1 MARLMN
7 DLTLDRLL
15 ECNLT
20 AQAAFVV
27 LGDLEAALRGTPDTA
42 LPPQASQGREA
53 PPWGCGTGGVLL
65 QGVLRENRDIQ
76 SSLNP
81 DNKYNH
87 CCWRAAG
94 LAPHQQSGAAARP
107 PLCSAQA
114 PVPGHLFSVE
124 CS

>member
-42 LPPQASQGREA
+42 LPPQASRRGGR
-53 PPWGCGTGGVLL
+53 PPLWGGGAGAMLFRGVLL
-65 QGVLRENRDIQ
+65 QSVLRERRCIL
-76 SSLNP
+76 SI
-81 DNKYNH
+81 
-87 CCWRAAG
+87 
-94 LAPHQQSGAAARP
+94 
-107 PLCSAQA
+107 
-114 PVPGHLFSVE
+114 FSPYVTT
-124 CS
+124 